1 MLKALTEKAGQMQ
14 DQMGISE
21 RWKAQGKK
29 KNTWK
34 CSGRK
39 ATIIGMKN
47 TLERLIG
54 RFNTGIRV
62 SKVEGGLTEIT

>member
-1 MLKALTEKAGQMQ
+1 MESTRE
-14 DQMGISE
+14 
-21 RWKAQGKK
+21 K

>member
-1 MLKALTEKAGQMQ
+1 MESTRE
-14 DQMGISE
+14 
-21 RWKAQGKK
+21 KK